1 MEEYQMNDILNKGI
15 EDLEL
20 SMRSMNALGMMGCKT
35 IGDVTRR
42 EERELKRTPNLG
54 RMSIREIKET
64 LKNLGLRLGMEEQ
77 PKPPEK
83 TLINDL
89 NMDLILKVAE
99 AFKKSSEKI
108 TAKKTYTWEEIN
120 EYLGEHEK
128 IVKIYRDQM
137 WNYFH
142 R

>member
-1 MEEYQMNDILNKGI
+1 MNDILNKGI

-20 SMRSMNALGMMGCKT
+20 SMRSINALGMMGCKT
-35 IGDVTRR
+35 IGDVTRC

-64 LKNLGLRLGMEEQ
+64 LKNLGLQLGMEKQ
-77 PKPPEK
+77 PQPPKK

-108 TAKKTYTWEEIN
+108 TAKKTCTWEEID
-120 EYLGEHEK
+120 EYLSEHEK

>member
-1 MEEYQMNDILNKGI
+1 MNDILNKGI

-77 PKPPEK
+77 PKLPEK

>member
-1 MEEYQMNDILNKGI
+1 
-15 EDLEL
+15 
-20 SMRSMNALGMMGCKT
+20 
-35 IGDVTRR
+35 
-42 EERELKRTPNLG
+42 
-54 RMSIREIKET
+54 MSIREIKET
-64 LKNLGLRLGMEEQ
+64 LKNLGLQLGMEKQ
-77 PKPPEK
+77 PQPPKK

-108 TAKKTYTWEEIN
+108 TGKKTCTWEEID
-120 EYLGEHEK
+120 EYLSEHEK